1 MPSIDDYD
9 IGQLL
14 GKGGFACVYR
24 ARHRITGE
32 NVALKVI
39 AKSIPTSNSPSE
51 HDTNSIIRVKNE
63 ILIHSQL
70 RHRNIVRFMGCFEDD
85 RNIYMIL
92 ELCNYGNMFQY
103 LRRNGPLSENIAVV
117 VIQQLIVALEYIHEH
132 GVVHRDLKL
141 SNILLALPDIT
152 SRSDDNCGQDDKAF
166 IKICDFGLAIKK
178 EHPDEEHYTLCG
190 TPNYIAPEIASQ
202 HAHGYPAD
210 LWSIGCLFYSL
221 VVGSPPFEK
230 EKGKDDESAHGNV
243 KDTLQRILSGEYHE
257 PVDKLS
263 QSGMLFLRSLLHLV
277 RPYIILSHIQMRLQ
291 ITSNLAYL
299 NHPHRIPISERT

>member
-24 ARHRITGE
+24 ARHRISGE

-39 AKSIPTSNSPSE
+39 AKSIAAAVGGP
-51 HDTNSIIRVKNE
+51 DANSISRVKNE

-70 RHRNIVRFMGCFEDD
+70 RHSNIVRFMGCFEDD
-85 RNIYMIL
+85 HNVYMIL
-92 ELCNYGNMFQY
+92 ELCNYGNMFQF
-103 LRRNGPLSENIAVV
+103 LRRNGPLSESIAVV
-117 VIQQLIVALEYIHEH
+117 VIQQLILALEYIHEH

-141 SNILLALPDIT
+141 SNILLARPDINI
-152 SRSDDNCGQDDKAF
+152 SSYDCMNDKSF

-221 VVGSPPFEK
+221 VVGTPPFEK
-230 EKGKDDESAHGNV
+230 EKGRDEESVHGNV

-263 QSGMLFLRSLLHLV
+263 PTGVLFLRSLLHLV
-277 RPYIILSHIQMRLQ
+277 RAFDDFICFCM
-291 ITSNLAYL
+291 SNLLY
-299 NHPHRIPISERT
+299 HV

>member
-9 IGQLL
+9 VGQLL

-24 ARHRITGE
+24 ARHRISGE
-32 NVALKVI
+32 NIALKVI
-39 AKSIPTSNSPSE
+39 AKSIATTTGPDGANTIN
-51 HDTNSIIRVKNE
+51 RVKNE

-70 RHRNIVRFMGCFEDD
+70 KHSNIVRFMGCFEDNH
-85 RNIYMIL
+85 NIYMAL

-103 LRRNGPLSENIAVV
+103 LKRNGPLSESVAVS
-117 VIQQLIVALEYIHEH
+117 VIQQLILALEYIHEH

-141 SNILLALPDIT
+141 SNILLARPDI
-152 SRSDDNCGQDDKAF
+152 SDCMNDKAL

-178 EHPDEEHYTLCG
+178 QHPDEEHYTLCG

-221 VVGSPPFEK
+221 VVGTPPFEK
-230 EKGKDDESAHGNV
+230 GRDEESALHGNDV
-243 KDTLQRILSGEYHE
+243 KDTLQRILCGEYHE
-257 PVDKLS
+257 PVDQLS
-263 QSGMLFLRSLLHLV
+263 DNGVLFLRSLLHLV
-277 RPYIILSHIQMRLQ
+277 SAVYIILLHVMNI
-291 ITSNLAYL
+291 IHHYY
-299 NHPHRIPISERT
+299 HPHL

>member
-24 ARHRITGE
+24 ARHRISGD

-39 AKSIPTSNSPSE
+39 AKSIAVVATTGG
-51 HDTNSIIRVKNE
+51 HDAAVNSINRVKNE

-85 RNIYMIL
+85 HNVYMIL
-92 ELCNYGNMFQY
+92 ELCNYGNMFQF
-103 LRRNGPLSENIAVV
+103 LRRNGPLSETIAVV
-117 VIQQLIVALEYIHEH
+117 VIQQLILALEYIHEH

-141 SNILLALPDIT
+141 SNILLARPDINI
-152 SRSDDNCGQDDKAF
+152 SSNSSDSDYENDKSF

-221 VVGSPPFEK
+221 VVGTPPFEK
-230 EKGKDDESAHGNV
+230 EKKGSRDEDSAHGNDV

-263 QSGMLFLRSLLHLV
+263 PTGVLFLRSLLHLV
-277 RPYIILSHIQMRLQ
+277 
-291 ITSNLAYL
+291 
-299 NHPHRIPISERT
+299 SECMHALDAFRCLPVDAFL